1 MDDLKAKIAGLSAE
15 EQCKLLDERW
25 SFDEKLQRK
34 DGECD
39 VVSGM
44 KLRFADPRSRAENG
58 PLERTITD
66 KILRWLRAQD
76 GCWCF
81 KVAGSGG
88 QMRGVPDIVGC
99 FNGRF
104 FALEVKRPK
113 GGRLSVIQKH
123 VIGLIAGAGG
133 IVGVVRS
140 VEDVQRLLLG
150 GEHEQE

>member
-1 MDDLKAKIAGLSAE
+1 MGDLNEQISSLGMHFANPNSKSGAKMD
-15 EQCKLLDERW
+15 
-25 SFDEKLQRK
+25 
-34 DGECD
+34 
-39 VVSGM
+39 SG
-44 KLRFADPRSRAENG
+44 NG

-99 FNGRF
+99 WHGRF
-104 FALEVKRPK
+104 MALEVKRPK
-113 GGRLSVIQKH
+113 GGRLSLIQRH

-140 VEDVQRLLLG
+140 LEDVKELLSG
-150 GEHEQE
+150 GEHEQK